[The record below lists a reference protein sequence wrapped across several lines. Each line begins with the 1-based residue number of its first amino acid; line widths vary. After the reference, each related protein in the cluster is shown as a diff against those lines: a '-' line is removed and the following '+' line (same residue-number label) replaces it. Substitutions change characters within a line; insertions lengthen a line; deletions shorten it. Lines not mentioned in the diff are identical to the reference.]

1 MDASLHEK
9 RMAFIKDLNK
19 KTSEEKKKPKQ
30 PNINKPENFNKI
42 FRPKKRLL
50 KSCA

>member
-19 KTSEEKKKPKQ
+19 KTSEEKKKTQTTKH
-30 PNINKPENFNKI
+30 
-42 FRPKKRLL
+42 
-50 KSCA
+50 